1 MIDKEISEIRRHLRR
16 DRSNMTAIYGCYVN
30 DNKEIITEF
39 RQSTGIMPE
48 NEGDKYFALLRRTLS
63 GAIGRNLIDITF
75 KTSQVASSPEHKLL
89 MDLRSSQLKADE
101 LRLSFY
107 QKIIDSVVI
116 EGNYLILLGYDTYDV
131 PFKSRDDSFQK
142 DNSDETYS
150 YILCAICPVKQ
161 TKGGLH
167 YVPEEKTF
175 HDGAMNQMISAPALG
190 FLFPAFDNRSTN
202 IYNALYYTH
211 DVKTGQDALIEALF
225 NTAVPQPAE
234 EQKKTFEALL
244 TTSLGEECSLDVV
257 QTVHDQ
263 LRERIALHKEAKV
276 PEPLMIAKADVKE
289 VLAACGVSEEH
300 LAKFSVDYDE
310 AFGFEADL
318 HPRNIID
325 DKHFE
330 LKTPDVVIKVD
341 PTRNDLIETRVI
353 GGVKYIMICAD
364 EAVEVNGVNI
374 TIADEA
380 AGRPDNALQTLGG

>member
-30 DNKEIITEF
+30 DNKEIISEF

-89 MDLRSSQLKADE
+89 MDLRASQLKDDE

-107 QKIIDSVVI
+107 QKIIDSVVM

-131 PFKSRDDSFQK
+131 PFKSKDDAFQK
-142 DNSDETYS
+142 DNSEETYS

-175 HDGAMNQMISAPALG
+175 HDGGSNQMISAPALG

-225 NTAVPQPAE
+225 NTPVPQPAE

-244 TTSLGEECSLDVV
+244 TTSLGDECSLDVV

-276 PEPLMIAKADVKE
+276 AEPLMVAKADVKE

-300 LAKFSVDYDE
+300 LSKFSVDYDE

-341 PTRNDLIETRVI
+341 PDRNDLIETRVI

-374 TIADEA
+374 TIADEEKEA
-380 AGRPDNALQTLGG
+380 ANV